1 MAGRIVLFALFMP
14 VLALWGCSLPIEQ
27 TGAGLVL
34 PGHWRA
40 PAGSSTLAVDA
51 EWWRSFGSHELSG
64 LVVAARASSFD
75 VVAAAARVR
84 QADALARI
92 AGAALLPAVDG
103 AASAGRSKAAGDTG
117 RTSYTV
123 RLAASY
129 ELDIWGAHRA
139 IRQAAVDTLSAT
151 AYARDAAVLTLTA
164 GVADTYLQTLALRER
179 AHIARQN
186 RDTGERILALV
197 ESQYRAGAA
206 TALDLAQQKTLVAQ
220 LRQVVALY
228 DQQARNS
235 LTALATLMGRA
246 PQEFEVVGAALE
258 AIDVPM
264 ADAGVPSNLLTRR
277 PDVAQAERQLA
288 AADADVTV
296 ARAAM
301 LPSITLTASA
311 GVGGD
316 RLRGL
321 FDRPIYDLA
330 AGLAAPIF
338 NAGRLAAGRDLA
350 LARREELLADYRK
363 AIVDALG
370 DVEAALNAIDGLQY
384 QQQAQ
389 REALEQAR
397 EAVRLAESRYR
408 AGADTLL
415 ALLDAQRT
423 LYAAQ
428 DQTVRLRSARLQAA
442 VALYKALGGGWQVPD
457 GSNERAVP

>member
-1 MAGRIVLFALFMP
+1 MMAGRIVLFALFMP

-151 AYARDAAVLTLTA
+151 AYARDAVVLTLTA

-338 NAGRLAAGRDLA
+338 NA
-350 LARREELLADYRK
+350 RREELLADYRK